1 MSEGVFEAGKGNFLM
16 PQMPKKRGGGG
27 NEESDCND
35 NKGFYQRHE

>member
-16 PQMPKKRGGGG
+16 PQMPKKKGG
-27 NEESDCND
+27 NDESDCND